1 MTKSISHSSRRL
13 SGLIRSSSGFGRP
26 LALRPLRIDKDHSFE
41 CCNLK
46 KLNLTCRYQKRRQ
59 ISYPYSIF
67 FFLRKRLNL
76 RFLLCRVENL
86 PPLPPSTVLSEIKTV
101 ASRRRQMK
109 IYLRQPPPTSAKSGD
124 RQDMEVQRPS
134 RYLRQPPPY
143 LRLASAVMLNI
154 AGFRMNQRSHFDL
167 RENEAGLGPC
177 RESDPRRRQGKCLVK
192 AWPVGFGLKGGR
204 GIRKSWLK

>member
-1 MTKSISHSSRRL
+1 
-13 SGLIRSSSGFGRP
+13 
-26 LALRPLRIDKDHSFE
+26 
-41 CCNLK
+41 
-46 KLNLTCRYQKRRQ
+46 
-59 ISYPYSIF
+59 
-67 FFLRKRLNL
+67 L

-86 PPLPPSTVLSEIKTV
+86 PPLPPPTVLSTIKTE

-109 IYLRQPPPTSAKSGD
+109 ICLRLPPPTSAKVTD
-124 RQDMEVQRPS
+124 QHDLEVQQRP
-134 RYLRQPPPY
+134 RYLRLPPPK
-143 LRLASAVMLNI
+143 LRLPSYGMLNI